1 MTIIDQILKFFGE
14 VILIGGSSAAVAYLL
29 FQHLGKNWIDARFA
43 ERLEAFKHQQA
54 IELSRLKVEVDSA
67 LSGTLKIQEREFA
80 IIPDAWH
87 KLTEAY
93 SFTAAVTSPLQSYP
107 DLERMSDAEVLEF
120 LDGIKIRETQKAEI
134 RQAHARARGKIYQEA
149 VFWHTLHGAKK
160 AVGELQNY
168 VIAHGVF
175 LPAHLKKMFQG
186 MVPILHSALVNVEM
200 GHAHQD
206 FEMQT
211 KAWEKVKAEAEP
223 LHSEIEKAIEMRL
236 HSHKNQQQ
244 LA

>member
-29 FQHLGKNWIDARFA
+29 FQYLGKGWIDARFA

-160 AVGELQNY
+160 SVGELQNY

-175 LPAHLKKMFQG
+175 LPAQLKKMFQD
-186 MVPILHSALVNVEM
+186 MVPILHSALVSAEM

-206 FEMQT
+206 FKMQT

-223 LHSEIEKAIEMRL
+223 LHSEIEKAIEIRL
-236 HSHKNQQQ
+236 HSHKNQQ